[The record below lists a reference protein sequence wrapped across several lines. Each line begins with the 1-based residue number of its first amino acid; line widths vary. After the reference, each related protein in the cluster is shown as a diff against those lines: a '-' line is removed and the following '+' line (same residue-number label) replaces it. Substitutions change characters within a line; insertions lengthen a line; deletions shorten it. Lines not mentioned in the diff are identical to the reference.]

1 MNATMSE
8 QEDAEQTDTVAVY
21 SIEAGT
27 PTRRLSTIEA
37 QDAALMHFR
46 RGDALHEYDTTDRN
60 DAPCTSSSPPPAD
73 Q

>member
-60 DAPCTSSSPPPAD
+60 DAPLHIVIATTAD